1 MEKIDPELIKKWSQI
16 EPSDAV
22 FLPTKNEFIPDN
34 FDLVPPPESPMDV
47 PVIIKVGSMHVS
59 HHQVPALLL
68 DYVLALSTCTE
79 VLKCVPND
87 FKFKFNLFDAL

>member
-47 PVIIKVGSMHVS
+47 PVIIKVGSMHVTP
-59 HHQVPALLL
+59 HPL
-68 DYVLALSTCTE
+68 DTGTLTRLCISSV
-79 VLKCVPND
+79 NMH
-87 FKFKFNLFDAL
+87 